1 LSSEKEIGTSLY
13 LRGLV
18 VARLHREYFMQG
30 QLLRALGGESTVS
43 AEDDVDDVLRIL
55 KVLSPRLVTSLI
67 IFLVLSL
74 SSLREGWCIE

>member
-1 LSSEKEIGTSLY
+1 
-13 LRGLV
+13 
-18 VARLHREYFMQG
+18 MQG